1 MMGRR
6 TTVFVRVL
14 AVFSAIFLFRFLIV
28 ESKRIKT
35 GRKIDIMLKKTGS
48 AFDLTAAEDYSEIV
62 FDESADEIV
71 TVIHTAE
78 EDASFNDITIL
89 DKKIYSVDLDNV
101 MIDRFTDVRV
111 QPVNEMI
118 PFFWQ
123 IPHVGSAFQ
132 ALAVSC
138 LDLILASRF
147 TNVPRGQS
155 LEYTE
160 DTGHT
165 YVSVDLTTKQGIN
178 DAVALGLPDSDLPYN
193 LIVTTELSHG
203 AGNLLSQSKGKL
215 FTLMRHPIERAIAV
229 YSSFVLSSKDPKIEN
244 MTLEQYATSSYAE
257 ENWMVRRLTDNL
269 QYHGKDVN
277 EIDLLTSKEI
287 LRQKCVIGLY
297 SKINESIDRFEKM
310 FRWGSVTDNE
320 EKSKKMCYDRIIS
333 NVQQRDK
340 DLSLGQLIKKSDNVY
355 TLLLN
360 KNKLDMDLY
369 LYAVKLYDA
378 QKQMFTS

>member
-78 EDASFNDITIL
+78 EDASLNDMIIL